1 MIVLIIVVIALTG
14 AITSLIQANQ
24 ELRYEE
30 RRTEMIKQL
39 QTKKPRLQPRLKM
52 SSLNYSFST

>member
-1 MIVLIIVVIALTG
+1 MIVLLIVVIALAG
-14 AITSLIQANQ
+14 AITNLIPAYR

-39 QTKKPRLQPRLKM
+39 QTKKTETAISVK
-52 SSLNYSFST
+52 NDIFIVF

>member
-30 RRTEMIKQL
+30 RRNEMIKQL
-39 QTKKPRLQPRLKM
+39 QTKNRDCNLG
-52 SSLNYSFST
+52 